1 MNNIFFFA
9 ILGCFC
15 FAKVRKKMHKSDIL
29 SQIFTKSDTF
39 GSFLV
44 YFSLF
49 LLFFGVRM
57 SLNIF
62 LYEGDKPDAVFLLF
76 VFSNTCDVT
85 KLFKGRRL
93 DGGQ

>member
-1 MNNIFFFA
+1 MF
-9 ILGCFC
+9 LLCKG
-15 FAKVRKKMHKSDIL
+15 KKKMHKSDIL

-49 LLFFGVRM
+49 LLFFSVRM

-62 LYEGDKPDAVFLLF
+62 LYEGDKQDAVFLLF
-76 VFSNTCDVT
+76 VFSDTCDVA